1 MQIKLK
7 QQSRP
12 GPKSA
17 RRCPRAPLQ
26 GRSWWSRRSLVQQWR
41 SGGAVGRTRCRMPER
56 VSFNIITPQVCRK
69 DTVET
74 YLTNGRCR
82 SVEPCCS
89 LQCQRIPGLLPRSQ
103 GLLVRLVA
111 IGQDRAQ
118 HGSTRLLAHL
128 VVLVRIVLG
137 HVHGT
142 HPTIQRRLLLLKL
155 LECLSGL
162 SYSDIN
168 ADDISHREPCY

>member
-1 MQIKLK
+1 MEE
-7 QQSRP
+7 R
-12 GPKSA
+12 G
-17 RRCPRAPLQ
+17 
-26 GRSWWSRRSLVQQWR
+26 GSWPDQVQDAWRESLLIQLHP
-41 SGGAVGRTRCRMPER
+41 S
-56 VSFNIITPQVCRK
+56 VCRK

-103 GLLVRLVA
+103 GLLVRLVP

-118 HGSTRLLAHL
+118 HGSARLLAHL

-137 HVHGT
+137 HVHGA
-142 HPTIQRRLLLLKL
+142 HPTVQRRLLLLKL
-155 LECLSGL
+155 LEGLSGL
-162 SYSDIN
+162 SNCNVN
-168 ADDISHREPCY
+168 ADDVCHCEPCHRGGQGGWRWRGGSCWLWRARPCSLVVEAAIASVCR